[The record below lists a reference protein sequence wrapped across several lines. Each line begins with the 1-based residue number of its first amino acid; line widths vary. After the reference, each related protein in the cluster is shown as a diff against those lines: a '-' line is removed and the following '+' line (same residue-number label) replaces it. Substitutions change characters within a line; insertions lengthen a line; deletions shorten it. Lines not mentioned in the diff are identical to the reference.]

1 MNRAKVMESRMFTLL
16 VGAKVRDEL
25 TDELIAMFLYYT
37 HNRKEPDFAEGGR
50 VMHEA
55 IAPLANKIIDEI
67 IDLEKNRA
75 AVGMTDQQH
84 AEMLKQLARYES

>member
-1 MNRAKVMESRMFTLL
+1 
-16 VGAKVRDEL
+16 
-25 TDELIAMFLYYT
+25 
-37 HNRKEPDFAEGGR
+37 
-50 VMHEA
+50 MHEA